1 MVQSLDNFV
10 RQFGR
15 QSGRVPVSVRAAHR
29 GLRGLLT
36 TPMIYPVFETNL
48 SNKSL
53 NVVVVLEGAFS
64 MLKLYATDGVRNRI
78 SLTYRGYDLELTRAP
93 TGWLVGVHPR
103 SADLPILSRSDFV
116 ARDEDRAVVQA
127 KKRIDWVLLS

>member
-1 MVQSLDNFV
+1 M
-10 RQFGR
+10 
-15 QSGRVPVSVRAAHR
+15 
-29 GLRGLLT
+29 
-36 TPMIYPVFETNL
+36 
-48 SNKSL
+48 
-53 NVVVVLEGAFS
+53 VVVLEGAFS

-78 SLTYRGYDLELTRAP
+78 SLTYRGYDLELTRAL

-103 SADLPILSRSDFV
+103 SADLPIVSRSDFV

>member
-1 MVQSLDNFV
+1 M
-10 RQFGR
+10 
-15 QSGRVPVSVRAAHR
+15 
-29 GLRGLLT
+29 
-36 TPMIYPVFETNL
+36 
-48 SNKSL
+48 
-53 NVVVVLEGAFS
+53 VVVLEGSFS
-64 MLKLYATDGVRNRI
+64 MLKLDATDAVRNRI

-93 TGWLVGVHPR
+93 TGWLVGVYPR

>member
-1 MVQSLDNFV
+1 LK
-10 RQFGR
+10 R
-15 QSGRVPVSVRAAHR
+15 
-29 GLRGLLT
+29 
-36 TPMIYPVFETNL
+36 IL
-48 SNKSL
+48 SNTSL

-78 SLTYRGYDLELTRAP
+78 FLTYRGYDLELTRAP

-103 SADLPILSRSDFV
+103 SADLPIVSRSDFV

>member
-1 MVQSLDNFV
+1 
-10 RQFGR
+10 
-15 QSGRVPVSVRAAHR
+15 
-29 GLRGLLT
+29 
-36 TPMIYPVFETNL
+36 
-48 SNKSL
+48 
-53 NVVVVLEGAFS
+53 
-64 MLKLYATDGVRNRI
+64 MLKLDATDAVRNRI

-127 KKRIDWVLLS
+127 RKRIDWVLLS

>member
-1 MVQSLDNFV
+1 LK
-10 RQFGR
+10 R
-15 QSGRVPVSVRAAHR
+15 
-29 GLRGLLT
+29 
-36 TPMIYPVFETNL
+36 IL
-48 SNKSL
+48 SDKSL

-64 MLKLYATDGVRNRI
+64 MLKLYATDAVRNRI

-103 SADLPILSRSDFV
+103 SVDLPILSRSDFV